1 MRNGSLVKRLFD
13 LRAFPPRGGRRPS
26 RSLVGI
32 AGSCVTVVGLL
43 IVLFAFFLG
52 GAAENRPSVSQPRS
66 PVLARG
72 AVVHTPP
79 IPCAKRTI
87 AAENALPGT
96 DAWRVDHPV
105 VQLGASTPIARPT
118 PPDEGAFAT
127 PTPGA

>member
-1 MRNGSLVKRLFD
+1 L
-13 LRAFPPRGGRRPS
+13 A
-26 RSLVGI
+26 
-32 AGSCVTVVGLL
+32 ACLL
-43 IVLFAFFLG
+43 SALAAYLLG
-52 GAAENRPSVSQPRS
+52 GATHVSPARQPRP

-105 VQLGASTPIARPT
+105 VQVGAPTPVARPT
-118 PPDEGAFAT
+118 PPDEGAGAT
-127 PTPGA
+127 PTPARAPANCDTQTCANCHEGANCDT